1 MIDEIFDRTY
11 QNGRAQMNAAI
22 SSGVRPVGAAIR
34 NAFEVLNR
42 IEYRSPWRE
51 TASKGGC
58 N

>member
-11 QNGRAQMNAAI
+11 QAGRTEMNATI
-22 SSGVRPVGAAIR
+22 SSALRTLAAALL

-42 IEYRSPWRE
+42 IEYHSPWTER
-51 TASKGGC
+51 ASKGRC

>member
-11 QNGRAQMNAAI
+11 QANRSELNAGI
-22 SSGVRPVGAAIR
+22 TGAFTRFAAALR

-42 IEYRSPWRE
+42 IEYQAPWTESAR
-51 TASKGGC
+51 ARRC